1 MMATLI
7 ALFTSFAKVGLF
19 TFGGGYAAL
28 RLIQTEIIIR
38 NAWLTM
44 EEFLN
49 VVAIAEVTPGP
60 IALNA
65 STFIGYK
72 LAGIPGA
79 IAGTVG
85 VIFFPVL
92 IMLVLTY
99 FVNKL
104 KDNRKMKAIKTI
116 LRAAVLGLI
125 ASAAFSMGTAA
136 LGSVLSIAIFAGALA
151 AAIFLKADP
160 ILLLLVIGIA
170 GAALGL

>member
-1 MMATLI
+1 MAILLS
-7 ALFTSFAKVGLF
+7 LFVSFARVGLF

-38 NAWLTM
+38 NGWLTM
-44 EEFLN
+44 EEFLD

-72 LAGIPGA
+72 LAGILGA
-79 IAGTVG
+79 IAGTAG

-92 IMLVLTY
+92 IILVLTY

-104 KDNRKMKAIKTI
+104 KDNKKMKAVKTI
-116 LRAAVLGLI
+116 LRAAVIGLI
-125 ASAAFSMGTAA
+125 ASAAFSMGSAA
-136 LGSVLSIAIFAGALA
+136 LGGTVSIVIFTAALA
-151 AAIFLKADP
+151 AALFLKMDP
-160 ILLLLVIGIA
+160 ILLLFVIGIL
-170 GAALGL
+170 GAVVKI

>member
-1 MMATLI
+1 MELLI
-7 ALFTSFAKVGLF
+7 DIFMSFAKVGLF

-28 RLIQTEIIIR
+28 RLIQSEIIISK
-38 NAWLTM
+38 AWLTM
-44 EEFLN
+44 EEFLD

-72 LAGIPGA
+72 LSGIPGA
-79 IAGTVG
+79 IVGTVG

-104 KDNRKMKAIKTI
+104 KDNKKMKAIKTM
-116 LRAAVLGLI
+116 L
-125 ASAAFSMGTAA
+125 
-136 LGSVLSIAIFAGALA
+136 
-151 AAIFLKADP
+151 
-160 ILLLLVIGIA
+160 
-170 GAALGL
+170 

>member
-1 MMATLI
+1 MELLI
-7 ALFTSFAKVGLF
+7 DIFISFAKVGLF

-28 RLIQTEIIIR
+28 RLIQSEIIISK
-38 NAWLTM
+38 AWLTM
-44 EEFLN
+44 EEFLD

-72 LAGIPGA
+72 LSGIPGA
-79 IAGTVG
+79 IVGTVG

-104 KDNRKMKAIKTI
+104 KDNKKMKAIKTM
-116 LRAAVLGLI
+116 LRAVVIGLI
-125 ASAAFSMGTAA
+125 ASAAYTMGAAA
-136 LGSVLSIAIFAGALA
+136 LGSTLSLVIFAAALA
-151 AAIFLKADP
+151 AVILLKADP
-160 ILLLLVIGIA
+160 ILLLLVTA
-170 GAALGL
+170 VVGAIIRI

>member
-1 MMATLI
+1 MSMLI
-7 ALFTSFAKVGLF
+7 NLFVSFARVGLF

-38 NAWLTM
+38 NGWLTM
-44 EEFLN
+44 EEFLD

-72 LAGIPGA
+72 LAGILGA
-79 IAGTVG
+79 ITGTIG

-92 IMLVLTY
+92 IILVLTY

-104 KDNRKMKAIKTI
+104 KDNKKMKAVKAI
-116 LRAAVLGLI
+116 LRAAVIGLI
-125 ASAAFSMGTAA
+125 ASAAFSMGAAA
-136 LGSVLSIAIFAGALA
+136 LGSAASIAIFAAALA
-151 AAIFLKADP
+151 AALFLKVDP
-160 ILLLLVIGIA
+160 ILLLFITGVL
-170 GAALGL
+170 GAIVKI

>member
-1 MMATLI
+1 MATLI

-44 EEFLN
+44 EEFLD

-79 IAGTVG
+79 VAGTMG

-92 IMLVLTY
+92 IMLILTY
-99 FVNKL
+99 FVSKL
-104 KDNRKMKAIKTI
+104 KDNKKMKAIKII

-136 LGSVLSIAIFAGALA
+136 LGSLLSVAIFAGALA
-151 AAIFLKADP
+151 AAIFFKADP
-160 ILLLLVIGIA
+160 IRLLLVIGIA
-170 GAALGL
+170 GAILRL

>member
-1 MMATLI
+1 MSILI
-7 ALFTSFAKVGLF
+7 NLFLSFARVGLF

-38 NAWLTM
+38 NGWLTM
-44 EEFLN
+44 EEFLD

-72 LAGIPGA
+72 LAGILGA
-79 IAGTVG
+79 ITGTLG

-92 IMLVLTY
+92 IILVLTY

-104 KDNRKMKAIKTI
+104 KDNKKMKAVKAI
-116 LRAAVLGLI
+116 LRAAVIGLI
-125 ASAAFSMGTAA
+125 ASAAFSMGSAA
-136 LGSVLSIAIFAGALA
+136 LGGTASIAIFIAALA
-151 AAIFLKADP
+151 AALFLKADP
-160 ILLLLVIGIA
+160 ILLLFITGVL
-170 GAALGL
+170 GAIVRI

>member
-1 MMATLI
+1 MALLI
-7 ALFTSFAKVGLF
+7 DIFISFAKVGLF

-28 RLIQTEIIIR
+28 RLIQSEIIIGK
-38 NAWLTM
+38 AWLTM
-44 EEFLN
+44 EEFLD

-72 LAGIPGA
+72 LSGIPGA
-79 IAGTVG
+79 IVGTTG

-104 KDNRKMKAIKTI
+104 KDNKKMKAIKTM
-116 LRAAVLGLI
+116 LRAVVIGLI
-125 ASAAFSMGTAA
+125 ASAAYTMGAAA
-136 LGSVLSIAIFAGALA
+136 LGSTVSIVIFAAALA
-151 AAIFLKADP
+151 AVALLNVDP
-160 ILLLLVIGIA
+160 ILLLMITAVA
-170 GAALGL
+170 GAIIRI

>member
-1 MMATLI
+1 MSILI
-7 ALFTSFAKVGLF
+7 DLFISFARVGLF

-38 NAWLTM
+38 NGWLTM
-44 EEFLN
+44 EEFLD

-72 LAGIPGA
+72 LAGILGA
-79 IAGTVG
+79 ITGTLG

-92 IMLVLTY
+92 IILVLTY

-104 KDNRKMKAIKTI
+104 KDNKKMKAVKTI
-116 LRAAVLGLI
+116 LRAAVIGLI
-125 ASAAFSMGTAA
+125 ASAAFSMGSAA
-136 LGSVLSIAIFAGALA
+136 LGGTVSIAIFVAALA
-151 AAIFLKADP
+151 AALFLKADP
-160 ILLLLVIGIA
+160 ILLLLITGVL
-170 GAALGL
+170 GAIVRI

>member
-1 MMATLI
+1 MLPVLI
-7 ALFTSFAKVGLF
+7 GLFTSFAKVGLF

-28 RLIQTEIIIR
+28 RLIQTEVIIKS
-38 NAWLTM
+38 AWLTM
-44 EEFLN
+44 EEFLD

-79 IAGTVG
+79 ISGTLG
-85 VIFFPVL
+85 VIFFPVI
-92 IMLVLTY
+92 IMLALTY

-104 KDNRKMKAIKTI
+104 KDNRKMKAIKTM

-125 ASAAFSMGTAA
+125 SSAAFSMGAAA
-136 LGSVLSIAIFAGALA
+136 LGSALSIAIFAAALGAA
-151 AAIFLKADP
+151 MFLKADP
-160 ILLLLVIGIA
+160 ILLLLLTGLA
-170 GAALGL
+170 GAVAGL

>member
-1 MMATLI
+1 MALLI
-7 ALFTSFAKVGLF
+7 DIFISFAKVGLF

-28 RLIQTEIIIR
+28 RLIQSEIIIGK
-38 NAWLTM
+38 AWLTM
-44 EEFLN
+44 EEFLD

-72 LAGIPGA
+72 LSGIPGA
-79 IAGTVG
+79 IVGTTG

-104 KDNRKMKAIKTI
+104 KDNKKMKAIKTM
-116 LRAAVLGLI
+116 LRAVVIGLI
-125 ASAAFSMGTAA
+125 ASAAYTMGAAA
-136 LGSVLSIAIFAGALA
+136 LGSTVSIVIFTAALA
-151 AAIFLKADP
+151 AVALLNVDP
-160 ILLLLVIGIA
+160 ILLLMITAVA
-170 GAALGL
+170 GAIIRI

>member
-1 MMATLI
+1 MELLI
-7 ALFTSFAKVGLF
+7 DIFMSFAKVGLF

-28 RLIQTEIIIR
+28 RLIQSEIIISK
-38 NAWLTM
+38 AWLTM
-44 EEFLN
+44 EEFLD

-72 LAGIPGA
+72 LSGIPGA
-79 IAGTVG
+79 IVGTVG

-104 KDNRKMKAIKTI
+104 KDNKKMKAIKTM
-116 LRAAVLGLI
+116 LRAVVIGLI
-125 ASAAFSMGTAA
+125 ASAAYTMGAAA
-136 LGSVLSIAIFAGALA
+136 LGSTLSLVIFAAALA
-151 AAIFLKADP
+151 AVILLKADP
-160 ILLLLVIGIA
+160 ILLLLVTA
-170 GAALGL
+170 VVGAIIRI

>member
-1 MMATLI
+1 MLWL
-7 ALFTSFAKVGLF
+7 LFSSFAKIGLF

-28 RLIQTEIIIR
+28 RLIQTEIIIGK
-38 NAWLTM
+38 AWLTM
-44 EEFLN
+44 EEFLD

-79 IAGTVG
+79 ISGTLG
-85 VIFFPVL
+85 VIFFPVA

-104 KDNRKMKAIKTI
+104 KENRKMKSIKTI
-116 LRAAVLGLI
+116 LRAAVIGLI
-125 ASAAFSMGTAA
+125 ASAAVSMGAAA
-136 LGSVLSIAIFAGALA
+136 LGGWVSIGIFAAALVA
-151 AAIFLKADP
+151 ATWLKADP
-160 ILLLLVIGIA
+160 IMLLLIVGVA
-170 GAALGL
+170 GAVLGL

>member
-1 MMATLI
+1 MELLI
-7 ALFTSFAKVGLF
+7 DIFISFAKVGLF

-28 RLIQTEIIIR
+28 RLIQSEIIISK
-38 NAWLTM
+38 AWLTM
-44 EEFLN
+44 EEFLD

-72 LAGIPGA
+72 LSGIPGA
-79 IAGTVG
+79 IVGTVG

-104 KDNRKMKAIKTI
+104 KDNKKMKAIKTM
-116 LRAAVLGLI
+116 LRAVVIGLI
-125 ASAAFSMGTAA
+125 ASAAYTMGAAA
-136 LGSVLSIAIFAGALA
+136 LGSTLSLVIFAAALA
-151 AAIFLKADP
+151 AVILLKADP
-160 ILLLLVIGIA
+160 ILLLLVTAVA
-170 GAALGL
+170 GAIIRI

>member
-1 MMATLI
+1 MELLI
-7 ALFTSFAKVGLF
+7 DIFMSFAKVGLF

-28 RLIQTEIIIR
+28 RLIQSEIIISK
-38 NAWLTM
+38 AWLTM
-44 EEFLN
+44 EEFLD

-72 LAGIPGA
+72 LSGIPGA
-79 IAGTVG
+79 IVGTVG

-104 KDNRKMKAIKTI
+104 KDNKKMKAIKTM
-116 LRAAVLGLI
+116 LRAVVIGLI
-125 ASAAFSMGTAA
+125 ASAAYTMGAAA
-136 LGSVLSIAIFAGALA
+136 LGSTLSLVIFAAALA
-151 AAIFLKADP
+151 AVILLKADP
-160 ILLLLVIGIA
+160 ILLLLVTAVA
-170 GAALGL
+170 GAIIRI

>member
-1 MMATLI
+1 MELLLDI
-7 ALFTSFAKVGLF
+7 FISFAKVGLF

-28 RLIQTEIIIR
+28 RLIQSEIIISK
-38 NAWLTM
+38 AWLTM
-44 EEFLN
+44 EEFLD

-72 LAGIPGA
+72 LSGIPGA
-79 IAGTVG
+79 IVGTVG

-104 KDNRKMKAIKTI
+104 KDNKKMKAIKTM
-116 LRAAVLGLI
+116 LRAVVIGLI
-125 ASAAFSMGTAA
+125 ASAAYTMGAAA
-136 LGSVLSIAIFAGALA
+136 LGSTLSLVIFAAALA
-151 AAIFLKADP
+151 AVMLLKADP
-160 ILLLLVIGIA
+160 IILLLVTAVA
-170 GAALGL
+170 GAIIRI